1 MKNSAILRVF
11 GAIILAVIAGC
22 FTGRDTAIFEINLL
36 QLYGVVGQTFLNAL
50 KLIAVPLVSSSI
62 IIATARMGSDS
73 AFKVLG
79 FKSFGYFISTTVLAM
94 LVGYFCVTILQP
106 GIGQDGSV
114 GQSYIKSDAK

>member
-11 GAIILAVIAGC
+11 GAIILAVSAGC

-73 AFKVLG
+73 ASQYCNRVLDKMDRWVKV
-79 FKSFGYFISTTVLAM
+79 ISVRNN
-94 LVGYFCVTILQP
+94 
-106 GIGQDGSV
+106 
-114 GQSYIKSDAK
+114 